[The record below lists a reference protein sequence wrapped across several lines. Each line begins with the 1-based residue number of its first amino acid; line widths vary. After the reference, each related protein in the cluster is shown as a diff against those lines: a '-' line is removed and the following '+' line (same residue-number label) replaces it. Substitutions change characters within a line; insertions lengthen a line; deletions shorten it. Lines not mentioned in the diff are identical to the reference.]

1 MKQLV
6 SIDEPIRV
14 LVRTLP
20 SGKIVP
26 TSFVWRDQ
34 TRYVADVGRQWEER
48 VDGRSLRCFLIQAVD
63 GNTYEVRWNPAGDA
77 WTLHRAWLQ
86 GLA

>member
-1 MKQLV
+1 MKKLV
-6 SIDEPIRV
+6 SINEPVRM

-26 TSFVWRDQ
+26 TSFIWRDQ

-48 VDGRSLRCFLIQAVD
+48 VDGKSIHCFLVQAVD
-63 GNTYEVRWNPAGDA
+63 QNTYEVRWDPAGEV
-77 WTLHRAWLQ
+77 WILQRAWLMH
-86 GLA
+86 LV